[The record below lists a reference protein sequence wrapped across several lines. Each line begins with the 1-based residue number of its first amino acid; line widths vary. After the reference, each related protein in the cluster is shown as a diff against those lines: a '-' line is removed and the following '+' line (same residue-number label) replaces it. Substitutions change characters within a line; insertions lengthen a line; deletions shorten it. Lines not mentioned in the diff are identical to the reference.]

1 MMELKTEYFPA
12 GVLGY
17 KACKYKAKDWNS
29 TKYLNE
35 TKNDAEWSGF
45 YVSSTE
51 TLTLGYMSDCADT
64 LGNGMAY
71 LNIVNIHTPARV
83 IVCHDERFKSPT
95 HDKSELLR
103 ELKEAMRR
111 MEIPVADNDF
121 LIPTLSR
128 YRFYF
133 KCYNN
138 EYSNDMEIIIPNDLV
153 DNVTLKSYKQQNFI
167 NGVGQTLVNYVK

>member
-1 MMELKTEYFPA
+1 MELKTECLPA

-17 KACKYKAKDWNS
+17 KACKYKAKNWDS

-35 TKNDAEWSGF
+35 TKNDEEWSGF

-51 TLTLGYMSDCADT
+51 SLTLGYMPDCADK

-71 LNIVNIHTPARV
+71 LNIVSINAPARI

-95 HDKSELLR
+95 QDKLALLK
-103 ELKEAMRR
+103 ELKEALRR
-111 MEIPVADNDF
+111 MKIPVADNDF
-121 LIPTLSR
+121 LIPTLAR
-128 YRFYF
+128 HRFYF

-138 EYSNDMEIIIPNDLV
+138 EDSNDMEIIIPNDLV
-153 DNVTLKSYKQQNFI
+153 DNITLQSYKQQNFI
-167 NGVGQTLVNYVK
+167 NGVGQALINYVK